1 MAPDGRINSDHPLM
15 PRQPGDRTEWATNS
29 PQGGPGESGCG
40 QNPNSRT
47 GVGHRLRTPD
57 AGGAPAEATTGGTWP
72 FGHSYDAAGNLRC
85 DGKHVFTYD
94 GSNRLKDVYVPD
106 MTTSPYDPTPG
117 TRVAHFDY
125 DGLGRQVRSVY
136 NTDGDTSLDDEDVE
150 WTPRDLL
157 GRPIGIWRQG
167 PVSEGSRPCAKP
179 YQFFGYNST
188 GFRGTGYD
196 ASGGILDCPVVRWRD
211 TDNDGTLDETLY
223 YLQDLRGDIT
233 ALLDPVSQD
242 IVERVRYGPTGR
254 PEAFPAADV
263 NFDGKV
269 DGGDK
274 DAFEAALDAFTSDP
288 ANYDPRADLDRDGD
302 VDAKDEELF
311 FAGYGKFGGLSGNWK
326 LSQGDGLTP
335 GGTGA
340 DAGLDNR
347 FGWRGYWYDSHL
359 QKYHVRNRVY
369 DPREGQWLQTDPIG
383 FGAGDQNLYR
393 YCGGEYSMGYDPLG
407 LNPWGD
413 IAMYVAGKVFP
424 GIAII
429 ESIRAG
435 HIPGVPGI
443 EMTTDGYRAA
453 ENNARHN
460 GEQRPSVFD
469 VLNSILVTAL
479 GGANAITGYSGYDP
493 YNDRLVT
500 GFERVL
506 RTIVGTGEYFASAI
520 LPLLG
525 ELVAAEAAKGKGA
538 LPEPEPAPRP
548 RLRSPQE
555 EETCR
560 REGEIDKYL
569 KERGETPGSPNQRQG
584 EQGAGRQGDRTGSNE
599 YKSLNPGATAKT
611 IINRVRNSVDEG
623 GQARNITFDARGSG
637 LSESEAR
644 EGIARS
650 LGNYGPGGARGHRL
664 DSIRVIGDGYD
675 TGPVGQP

>member
-1 MAPDGRINSDHPLM
+1 
-15 PRQPGDRTEWATNS
+15 
-29 PQGGPGESGCG
+29 
-40 QNPNSRT
+40 
-47 GVGHRLRTPD
+47 
-57 AGGAPAEATTGGTWP
+57 
-72 FGHSYDAAGNLRC
+72 
-85 DGKHVFTYD
+85 VFTYD

-106 MTTSPYDPTPG
+106 MTTSPYDPTAG

-136 NTDGDTSLDDEDVE
+136 NTDADGSLDDEDVE
-150 WTPRDLL
+150 WTPRDFL

-167 PVSEGSRPCAKP
+167 PVSGGARPCAKP
-179 YQFFGYNST
+179 YQLFGYNST

-196 ASGGILDCPVVRWRD
+196 ASSGILDCPVVRWRD

-335 GGTGA
+335 GSTGA

-383 FGAGDQNLYR
+383 FDAGDQNLYR
-393 YCGGEYSMGYDPLG
+393 YCGGEYSMGYDPTGLSPRDEFTTMQQGVNAARDEYQRRELTGPLYQPIPNAGLVLLSLG
-407 LNPWGD
+407 FSMTAVVG
-413 IAMYVAGKVFP
+413 
-424 GIAII
+424 GIAVY
-429 ESIRAG
+429 EVTAAG
-435 HIPGVPGI
+435 LLAAGVGPTAVPFIAGAPAGATMSAIQQTGEVAIGLRDKVSLGEIGINALIGSATAGFGEMILRLPVSEGVPTPKPPAMIAAPEVTVAPKPG
-443 EMTTDGYRAA
+443 ELPVTPVKATTP
-453 ENNARHN
+453 ET
-460 GEQRPSVFD
+460 PS
-469 VLNSILVTAL
+469 LAKPSSTEGGTC
-479 GGANAITGYSGYDP
+479 GGADATETTQNGGLPRKWKVSEFEGQRTYQRDDLIDP
-493 YNDRLVT
+493 LKLD
-500 GFERVL
+500 
-506 RTIVGTGEYFASAI
+506 
-520 LPLLG
+520 
-525 ELVAAEAAKGKGA
+525 AKGRTNLQRMQQG
-538 LPEPEPAPRP
+538 LAPVGSDGKSIVLHHTIQTMDGPVVELNATFHQDNSAVLHINQNTTPSGIDRP
-548 RLRSPQE
+548 VFKPW
-555 EETCR
+555 
-560 REGEIDKYL
+560 RERYW
-569 KERGETPGSPNQRQG
+569 
-584 EQGAGRQGDRTGSNE
+584 
-599 YKSLNPGATAKT
+599 
-611 IINRVRNSVDEG
+611 INRAKD
-623 GQARNITFDARGSG
+623 F
-637 LSESEAR
+637 
-644 EGIARS
+644 
-650 LGNYGPGGARGHRL
+650 
-664 DSIRVIGDGYD
+664 
-675 TGPVGQP
+675 